1 MTVSTGTNP
10 ENNPKMIIV
19 IGAGGHAKV
28 VIDILFESDFGGYIA
43 GAIDNTPT
51 TVGKALGKTKII
63 GDDSILSTLLPAE
76 YQFIVAIGDNKVRS
90 TLFKTWKGSGFSAM
104 SGIHP
109 KSTISDSV
117 AIGEGTAIMAGA
129 VINCDSVIGDNV
141 IINTNATVDHDVK
154 IGSHAH
160 IAPGSHLAGRISVG
174 EGAFIGTGATIL
186 PGIEIG
192 SRAIVGAGS
201 TVTRD
206 VLPNRTVWGVPAKL
220 QN

>member
-1 MTVSTGTNP
+1 M
-10 ENNPKMIIV
+10 
-19 IGAGGHAKV
+19 
-28 VIDILFESDFGGYIA
+28 
-43 GAIDNTPT
+43 
-51 TVGKALGKTKII
+51 
-63 GDDSILSTLLPAE
+63 
-76 YQFIVAIGDNKVRS
+76 
-90 TLFKTWKGSGFSAM
+90 
-104 SGIHP
+104 
-109 KSTISDSV
+109 
-117 AIGEGTAIMAGA
+117 
-129 VINCDSVIGDNV
+129 
-141 IINTNATVDHDVK
+141 DHDVK

-192 SRAIVGAGS
+192 SWAIIGAGS

>member
-1 MTVSTGTNP
+1 MTVSIGTNP
-10 ENNPKMIIV
+10 ANNPKMLIV

-28 VIDILFESDFGGYIA
+28 VIDTLFENNFGDHIL
-43 GAIDNTPT
+43 GAVDNTSAT
-51 TVGKALGKTKII
+51 MGKQLGKTKII
-63 GDDSILSTLLPAE
+63 GDDSILSTVLPDQ
-76 YQFIVAIGDNKVRS
+76 YQFIVAIGDNGIRS
-90 TLFKTWKGSGFSAM
+90 TVFETWKSNGFSAM
-104 SGIHP
+104 SSIHP

-117 AIGEGTAIMAGA
+117 SIGEGTAIMAGA
-129 VINCDSVIGDNV
+129 VINCDSAIGDNV
-141 IINTNATVDHDVK
+141 IINTNVTVDHDVR

-192 SRAIVGAGS
+192 AWAVIGAGS

-206 VLPNRTVWGVPAKL
+206 VLPNKTVWGVPAKL

>member
-28 VIDILFESDFGGYIA
+28 EIDILFESDFGGYIA

-63 GDDSILSTLLPAE
+63 GDDSILSTLLPAQ
-76 YQFIVAIGDNKVRS
+76 YQFIVAIGDNEVRS
-90 TLFKTWKGSGFSAM
+90 ALFKTWKGSGFNAM
-104 SGIHP
+104 SSIHP

-117 AIGEGTAIMAGA
+117 SIGEGTAIMAGA

-160 IAPGSHLAGRISVG
+160 IAPGSHLSGRISVG

-192 SRAIVGAGS
+192 SWAIIGAGS